1 MVGLEDLKSWKRLSC
16 IISVI
21 GALQFIFV
29 SFIGMLFYPDGYEFL
44 GHYLSDLGTTVSRNG
59 LPNMASRIL
68 FLISCTWAGISL
80 IPFWIVMPTLFLQ
93 NKIAKYLSFAGSILG
108 LMSSPLL
115 ALISFYAVDVYPE
128 EHGVVTMFF
137 FLFFAIAIIIY
148 SVAILLNSD
157 YENIYGIVGVIF
169 SIIIVLFIYGYFSP
183 YNVLMQKVVVY
194 GFCLWASFQATK
206 IWKEVKP

>member
-59 LPNMASRIL
+59 LSNMTSRVFFVIA
-68 FLISCTWAGISL
+68 CTWAGISL
-80 IPFWIVMPTLFLQ
+80 ITFWIVMPTLFLQ
-93 NKIAKYLSFAGSILG
+93 TKIAKYLSFAGSILG
-108 LMSSPLL
+108 VMSSPLL
-115 ALISFYAVDVYPE
+115 ALISFYAADVYLD
-128 EHGVVTMFF
+128 EHIWVTMYF
-137 FLFFAIAIIIY
+137 FLFFAMAIMIY
-148 SVAILLNSD
+148 SVAILLNND

-169 SIIIVLFIYGYFSP
+169 SIIIVLFIFGYFSP

-194 GFCLWASFQATK
+194 GFCLWTSFQATK
-206 IWKEVKP
+206 IWKDVRP